1 MMNLSVFEAF
11 PQRWVVSSFGLSVNS
26 QKVADTQ
33 NTYTYIVSHHIQ
45 LFFFSKDSKPLRTKL
60 EPVDAQLTFW

>member
-45 LFFFSKDSKPLRTKL
+45 LFFSSKDSKPLRTKL